1 MNQPVDDVNR
11 LAAESGIDIVQLH
24 GDEDNAYMEAV
35 AKPVMKVVHVPAGTT
50 VDMVPTALHTYRVS
64 TLSRTRA
71 LFTHCVLA
79 LAFPL
84 YLQVMEHQAMV
95 EGGRACA
102 VLLDTKVGG
111 SAAGGTGKTFDWG
124 VATAIQGAGL
134 PLFVAGGLKPTNVAD
149 AVTTVRPL
157 AVDVSSGVESDDSGK
172 KDPAMV
178 EAFVHGA
185 KAAI

>member
-1 MNQPVDDVNR
+1 MFMNQPVDDVNQ
-11 LAAESGIDIVQLH
+11 LAADSGIDIVQLH

-50 VDMVPTALHTYRVS
+50 VDMV
-64 TLSRTRA
+64 
-71 LFTHCVLA
+71 
-79 LAFPL
+79 
-84 YLQVMEHQAMV
+84 MEHQAMA

-111 SAAGGTGKTFDWG
+111 SAAGGTGQTFDWG
-124 VATAIQGAGL
+124 VATAIQTAGL

-149 AVTTVRPL
+149 AVTTVHPL